1 MTDPPDV
8 TSAQHSQLVE
18 QIVLFMRQQRGDQ
31 PCAAVID
38 RRLLRTLAVGEGP
51 ADSHIAWDEAC
62 RDRERYAPIPS
73 RDRIETMEHIGAF
86 IEDEY
91 ALDETETYRQAFDA
105 LMEAGTTADWRHLLG
120 HDHDAV
126 HAFDAYIRD
135 FHVVVARMLMHGS
148 QRLRVGVLG
157 TDRITRL
164 TGDGS

>member
-1 MTDPPDV
+1 MTAPPDV

-38 RRLLRTLAVGEGP
+38 RRLLRTLV
-51 ADSHIAWDEAC
+51 
-62 RDRERYAPIPS
+62 
-73 RDRIETMEHIGAF
+73 
-86 IEDEY
+86 
-91 ALDETETYRQAFDA
+91 LDETETYRQAFDA

-148 QRLRVGVLG
+148 QPLRVGVLG